1 MNKKIYL
8 LPLLLLALVF
18 ASCEETKEVSIYDN
32 WQERNENFNDSL
44 RAVYDNGTLDE
55 EGRKLERFELLSN
68 PDNYMYYKRLSP
80 VTETPP
86 VDKPYNYIEGYVASD
101 QQPLYTDTVSVYYK
115 GNLINKQQ
123 FDGFSGA
130 DPTVFDKSFRF
141 GVSGLM
147 GGSGRGVIVGWT
159 EALQRMKLGERWEI
173 YIPWNYAYGADG
185 NDNIPGYSTLIFD
198 IQLFSIEDPSLK
210 ALSLLELEEE

>member
-8 LPLLLLALVF
+8 LPLLLLTLVF

-32 WQERNENFNDSL
+32 WQERNQYFNDSL
-44 RAVYDNGTLDE
+44 KTVYDNGTLDE
-55 EGRKLERFELLSN
+55 EGRKLERFELLTD
-68 PDNYMYYKRLSP
+68 PDNYLYYKKLSP

-115 GNLINKQQ
+115 GSLINKQR
-123 FDGFSGA
+123 FDGFTGA
-130 DPTVFDKSFRF
+130 DPTVFDNSHRV

-147 GGSGRGVIVGWT
+147 GNNNEGVIVGWT
-159 EALQRMKLGERWEI
+159 EVLQRMKLGERWEV

-185 NDNIPGYSTLIFD
+185 RGSILGYSTLIFD
-198 IQLFSIEDPSLK
+198 IQLFSIEDQSLK
-210 ALSLLELEEE
+210 ALYLLELEEE